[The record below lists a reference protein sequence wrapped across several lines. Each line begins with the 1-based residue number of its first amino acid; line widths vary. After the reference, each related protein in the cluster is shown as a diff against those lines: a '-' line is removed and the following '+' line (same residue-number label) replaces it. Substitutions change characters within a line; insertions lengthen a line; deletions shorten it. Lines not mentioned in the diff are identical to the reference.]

1 MKSLLFVIIC
11 IAALYQQVQAQRSL
25 SGKVTEAGVGTPV
38 QGATVQVKGTN
49 TITVTD
55 ENGAF
60 ELKNVP
66 EKAVLVFSSV
76 NYLRQE
82 YPVGN
87 EAMIAVSLEPD
98 NTSLDEVMVIAYG
111 TAKKGTYT
119 GSVSTLSANDIK
131 DPPNTT
137 FENALNGKVAGLQF
151 SQTSGQAGSASD
163 IRIRGIGSMNA
174 SKDPLYVID
183 GVPVISGNSGQMSDY
198 NYTTNNIMNSLN
210 PDDIES
216 ISVLKDAAASSLY
229 GSRAANGVI
238 IVTTKKGKLGK
249 PVISLKTSLG
259 FSPSWATDNYEP
271 ASVQDQVNMLYS
283 VFYDYSIAGG
293 ASAADASASA
303 INRLNGKFNMHG
315 YYFEAPGTGRYENIA
330 IKGMTDGIENRDG
343 KYFDWNKVLFR
354 TGLFTTNDIS
364 VSGGN
369 DNTTYYSSLSYTK
382 DKNRVAVNELERVAG
397 RVNLTQKIGKIIEFS
412 SNVNVAK
419 YDKTGFND
427 SRNLGLNYFLESRN
441 LLWPLYWPTDYK
453 TGAPFTDRYGSYAY
467 NDEYY
472 NTLWN
477 GGSRTLSLSAI
488 EGLTVKILPTL
499 NVKSIF
505 SYNNSSVKDHL
516 YYSPL
521 HFNGQASDGS
531 VDDMSTTYTKM
542 VSSTT
547 VNYNEQFGKNDIG
560 FLAGFE
566 GEKNVTDFLRASG
579 TNLAT
584 SSLQTPATAGK
595 TVSNGYSWGN
605 NLMSVLSRLEYNYD
619 QRYYLSGS
627 FRRDGTSRVAP
638 DTRWANFWSVAGS
651 WRIDK
656 EKFFNSGGVVSNL
669 RVRASYGT
677 NGTMPSNDFGW
688 RSLIYYNTDSR
699 YNEQPGG
706 LISSFGNDSLTWEK
720 SKAANIALEFG
731 LFNQRL
737 TGTIE
742 YFNKNTDDLIQ
753 SVPISTVTGI
763 SSILSNIGRIN
774 NRGLEF
780 ELAGDL
786 IRKPGLRWSASVN
799 GSVLKSTVKE
809 LYGGQPIIWDDPT
822 GDDARAQ
829 FIYQEGASM
838 LSFYG
843 YEWAGVDPSTGSNVY
858 YVNDPDNPK
867 GDFEFKGRGATYD
880 YAKAQMVI
888 LGTGIPKLYGGFN
901 TDAEYKGF
909 TLALGFI
916 YKIGGKLYDGAF
928 KDVADDGYYW
938 ERIRSQYYFENLWT
952 DANHNGTQPQIRG
965 TDLTDAMQYSSR
977 QLYDA
982 SFLRLKNI
990 TLGYNIPGR
999 FLNKLSLKS
1008 GRLFFNGSNLLTM
1021 AKYKIADPEVTQ
1033 YSTRGWELPIT
1044 KTYTFGLEVSL

>member
-1 MKSLLFVIIC
+1 MKILLFLLIGIVG
-11 IAALYQQVQAQRSL
+11 LYQPGYAQRHL
-25 SGKVTEAGVGTPV
+25 SGSVTDAQSGTPV
-38 QGATVQVKGTN
+38 QGVTVQIKGTAAATVTN
-49 TITVTD
+49 
-55 ENGAF
+55 ESGAF
-60 ELKNVP
+60 EFKNVP
-66 EKAVLVFSSV
+66 EKPVLVFSSV
-76 NYLRQE
+76 NYIGRE
-82 YPVGN
+82 YAAGDESSITVTM
-87 EAMIAVSLEPD
+87 ESSK
-98 NTSLDEVMVIAYG
+98 TSLDEVMVVAYG

-119 GSVSTLSANDIK
+119 GSATVVSAKDIK
-131 DPPNTT
+131 DLPNTT

-238 IVTTKKGKLGK
+238 IITTKKGKLGK
-249 PVISLKTSLG
+249 PTITLKTTAG

-283 VFYDYSIAGG
+283 VFYDYNIAGG
-293 ASAADASASA
+293 ATETAASTDA
-303 INRLNGKFNMHG
+303 IRRLNGKFNQHG

-330 IKGMTDGIENRDG
+330 IKGMTDGVENRDG

-354 TGLFTTNDIS
+354 NGFFTTNDVS
-364 VSGGN
+364 VSGGTE
-369 DNTTYYSSLSYTK
+369 NTTYFSSLSYTK

-397 RVNLTQKIGKIIEFS
+397 RVNLTQKIGKLIEFS

-419 YDKTGFND
+419 FDKTGFND
-427 SRNLGLNYFLESRN
+427 SRNLGMNYFLESRN

-453 TGAPFTDRYGSYAY
+453 TGEPFTDRYGSYAY
-467 NDEYY
+467 NDQYY

-477 GGSRTLSLSAI
+477 GNSRTLSLSAI
-488 EGLTVKILPTL
+488 EGLTVKLLPTL

-531 VDDMSTTYTKM
+531 VDDMNTTYTKM

-547 VNYNEQFGKNDIG
+547 VNYNESFGKNDID

-566 GEKNVTDFLRASG
+566 AEKNVTDFIRASG

-584 SSLQTPATAGK
+584 SSLETPTTAGK
-595 TVSNGYSWGN
+595 TVSSGYSWGN

-619 QRYYLSGS
+619 QRYYLSAS

-656 EKFFNSGGVVSNL
+656 EAFFNTGSVLSNL
-669 RVRASYGT
+669 RIRASYGT
-677 NGTMPSNDFGW
+677 NGTMPSDDFGW
-688 RSLIYYNTDSR
+688 RSLIYYDTK

-706 LISSFGNDSLTWEK
+706 RITAFGNDSLTWEK
-720 SKAANIALEFG
+720 SRSANLALEFG
-731 LFNQRL
+731 FFNQRL

-753 SVPISTVTGI
+753 SVPISTVTGV

-774 NRGLEF
+774 NRGMEF
-780 ELAGDL
+780 ELAGDI
-786 IRKPGLRWSASVN
+786 IRKKDWRWSASFN

-809 LYGGQPIIWDDPT
+809 LYNKQPIIWTDPT
-822 GDDARAQ
+822 GDDERAQ
-829 FIYQEGASM
+829 FVYQEGASM
-838 LSFYG
+838 LAFYG
-843 YEWAGVDPSTGSNVY
+843 YEWAGVDPSNGNNVY
-858 YVNDPDNPK
+858 YVNDPQNPK

-880 YAKAQMVI
+880 YSNAKMVI
-888 LGTGIPKLYGGFN
+888 LGTGIPKLYGGLN
-901 TDAEYKGF
+901 TDVGYKGI

-952 DANHNGTQPQIRG
+952 DNNHNGTQPQIRG

-990 TLGYNIPGR
+990 TIGYTIPGR
-999 FLNKLSLKS
+999 FLNKFSIKS
-1008 GRLFFNGSNLLTM
+1008 GRIFFNGSNLWTA